1 MTTNKIDNFNE
12 KAELLF
18 RPLLENLG
26 YTLEEKKINYLN
38 GKKWSTDHIYMNSK
52 AKLKI
57 EIKQE
62 PYYTDYGFSFSIHK
76 LGTDQYNIL
85 YNVPHEVQDKKDKFL
100 TKACNELFSNTEM
113 VDLISGKS
121 WKELN
126 HIPFQK

>member
-12 KAELLF
+12 RAEILF

-26 YTLEEKKINYLN
+26 YTLDEKKINYLN
-38 GKKWSTDHIYMNSK
+38 GQKWSTRHIYLNSK

-62 PYYTDYGFSFSIHK
+62 PYYTDYGFSFFIHK
-76 LGTDQYNIL
+76 LGTDEYNIL
-85 YNVPHEVQDKKDKFL
+85 YNVPHESQDKEDKFL
-100 TKACNELFSNTEM
+100 TKACDELFSNTEM

-121 WKELN
+121 WKDLN
-126 HIPFQK
+126 HIPFQQ